1 MMNMNMG
8 RALRVA
14 AGWCLLG
21 LAPCAHAQS
30 LTFFG
35 TGAADADRVKIQ
47 IGDLDTSAATNT
59 FHRLADVG
67 ATDFTI
73 EFWLKPAAGNGDMAS
88 ACSTGTSAGNYN
100 WINGNIVYDRDRF
113 NQGRAFGIS
122 LMSGRIAFGVKN
134 ASNQVLTICS
144 ATDLRDGRWH
154 HVAVQRRISDG
165 WLWLYVDGVLRADAD
180 GPGNDI
186 SYPDDGV
193 PGTFCNNG
201 STACVNSDPYIVLGA
216 EKHDV
221 GAGFPSYRGGF
232 TELRISRV
240 LRYAD
245 NFTVPSTPFTPAVD
259 TVALYHFDEGG
270 GTVVNDTASA
280 GGAPSNGLV
289 RFTDNTATRP
299 AWSDDSPFGAPTPP
313 PGPSPSPGAGDG
325 GGGAFD
331 LLMAAVAA
339 LCLVARALRRRVSTN
354 ITTTGIL

>member
-1 MMNMNMG
+1 MNVG
-8 RALRVA
+8 TALRWAVLLCLLGVA
-14 AGWCLLG
+14 AGG
-21 LAPCAHAQS
+21 QAQS
-30 LTFFG
+30 ITFFG

-47 IGDLDTSAATNT
+47 IGDLDTSAATST

-73 EFWLKPAAGNGDMAS
+73 EFWLKPANGNGNMAG
-88 ACSTGTSAGNYN
+88 ACGAGTSAGNYN

-113 NQGRAFGIS
+113 NQGRAFGLS
-122 LMSGRIAFGVKN
+122 LMSGRIAFGAKN
-134 ASNQVLTICS
+134 GLNQVLTICS
-144 ATDLRDGRWH
+144 TADLRDGRWH

-180 GPGNDI
+180 GPGGDI

-193 PGTFCNNG
+193 PGAFCNDG
-201 STACVNSDPYIVLGA
+201 SAACVNSDPYIVLGA

-221 GAGFPSYRGGF
+221 GAEFPSYRGGF
-232 TELRISRV
+232 TELRISTV

-245 NFTVPSTPFTPAVD
+245 NFTVPNAPFTPSAD
-259 TVALYHFDEGG
+259 TVALYHFNEGG

-280 GGAPSNGLV
+280 SGVASNGV
-289 RFTDNTATRP
+289 VHFTDNTAMRP
-299 AWSDDSPFGAPTPP
+299 AWSDDSPFATAAPP
-313 PGPSPSPGAGDG
+313 PGPSPSPSPGSGG

-331 LLMAAVAA
+331 FLMAMAA
-339 LCLVARALRRRVSTN
+339 ATCLLARALRHRVSTN